1 MCSSLLTM
9 LILINMMINCSRS
22 QLEPGNQFYNP
33 IAQSRPQFNQYPGQP
48 YGQQLYNGHEIAA
61 FGSLPFSVG
70 RICDIKVENDQDFQK
85 CRTEALVDWGSTTY
99 TDRQIK
105 YLCCFTWDIVDCM
118 EDTVQYRCSRQSYD
132 FEDYY
137 RNYAVRKEELRN
149 SLERYQCIDYPYHS
163 IRCHFFWWVIAIIV
177 IVVFTV
183 ILIVAAVCYRFCRK
197 KYSKRTIRATDVKVN
212 N

>member
-1 MCSSLLTM
+1 MCKTQLTMAVLLTV
-9 LILINMMINCSRS
+9 LINCTRQ
-22 QLEPGNQFYNP
+22 QLDPGQQMYNP
-33 IAQSRPQFNQYPGQP
+33 IANQNPMANRYPGQP
-48 YGQQLYNGHEIAA
+48 FAGQLYNGHNLSP

-70 RICDIKVENDQDFQK
+70 RICDIKIENDESFQR

-118 EDTVQYRCSRQSYD
+118 ETAVQYRCARQNFD

-137 RNYAVRKEELRN
+137 RNYAIRKEELKN
-149 SLERYQCIDYPYHS
+149 SLERFQCIDYPYRS

-177 IVVFTV
+177 IVVFIV
-183 ILIVAAVCYRFCRK
+183 ILIVAAICVRFCRK
-197 KYSKRTIRATDVKVN
+197 KSLSRSLRATDVKVN
-212 N
+212 Q